1 MKEKEF
7 NEFLLKNNIAI
18 SDNRKD
24 SSSFDTDKALNSI
37 RFFSFPYKSLF
48 ESYQYTSSVN
58 VNENIISKLYNL
70 LILLFNSFFK
80 SSINLLTC
88 GASNDFID

>member
-58 VNENIISKLYNL
+58 VNENIISKLLAVLNTQC
-70 LILLFNSFFK
+70 IRN
-80 SSINLLTC
+80 
-88 GASNDFID
+88 